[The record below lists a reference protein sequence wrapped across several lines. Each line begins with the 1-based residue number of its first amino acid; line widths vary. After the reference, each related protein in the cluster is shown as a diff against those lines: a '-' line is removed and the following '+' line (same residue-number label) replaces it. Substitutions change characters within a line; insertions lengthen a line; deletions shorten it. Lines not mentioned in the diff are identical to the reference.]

1 MTVLGVHCLLGSFLM
16 PKRRKIKNMRFSLKF
31 STCSDKHTLTHTQC
45 YSDVISKPMM
55 FEFGNMCR
63 AAEVKGRRTVVVGDD
78 VQTVEQLSL
87 VFVDSLDLNVE
98 HGVGVDL
105 HLVVLL
111 QVHRE
116 LQLVFLECQNIDFI
130 T

>member
-1 MTVLGVHCLLGSFLM
+1 MRG
-16 PKRRKIKNMRFSLKF
+16 RRFS
-31 STCSDKHTLTHTQC
+31 S
-45 YSDVISKPMM
+45 
-55 FEFGNMCR
+55 CR
-63 AAEVKGRRTVVVGDD
+63 LTVVVGDD

-87 VFVDSLDLNVE
+87 VLVDSLDLDVE

-111 QVHRE
+111 QVHGK
-116 LQLVFLECQNIDFI
+116 LHLVLLRYQNINFV

>member
-1 MTVLGVHCLLGSFLM
+1 MVSALV
-16 PKRRKIKNMRFSLKF
+16 
-31 STCSDKHTLTHTQC
+31 LTHTQC
-45 YSDVISKPMM
+45 
-55 FEFGNMCR
+55 EETCG
-63 AAEVKGRRTVVVGDD
+63 AEDFKRLLTVEVGDD

-87 VFVDSLDLNVE
+87 VLMDSLDLNVE

-111 QVHRE
+111 QVHGE
-116 LQLVFLECQNIDFI
+116 LQLVFLRYQNIDFI

>member
-1 MTVLGVHCLLGSFLM
+1 M
-16 PKRRKIKNMRFSLKF
+16 
-31 STCSDKHTLTHTQC
+31 
-45 YSDVISKPMM
+45 
-55 FEFGNMCR
+55 
-63 AAEVKGRRTVVVGDD
+63 
-78 VQTVEQLSL
+78 QTVEQLSL

-111 QVHRE
+111 QVHSE
-116 LQLVFLECQNIDFI
+116 LQLVFLRYQNSAII